1 MYRTGQFHIP
11 EGSKSCAFVMR
22 REFEFWGLDELD
34 MEACCALKYYPE
46 IDVCRVQKEKEIAE
60 NQKVKFEAE
69 EMEYIFGRGKLA
81 KIRWTIWCLQLE
93 ANIKFQII
101 SLGFS

>member
-1 MYRTGQFHIP
+1 
-11 EGSKSCAFVMR
+11 MR
-22 REFEFWGLDELD
+22 REFEFWALNELD

-60 NQKVKFEAE
+60 NQKVKLEAE
-69 EMEYIFGRGKLA
+69 EMEYIFGRGKLGR
-81 KIRWTIWCLQLE
+81 IRWTTWCLELLE
-93 ANIKFQII
+93 VHIKFQII